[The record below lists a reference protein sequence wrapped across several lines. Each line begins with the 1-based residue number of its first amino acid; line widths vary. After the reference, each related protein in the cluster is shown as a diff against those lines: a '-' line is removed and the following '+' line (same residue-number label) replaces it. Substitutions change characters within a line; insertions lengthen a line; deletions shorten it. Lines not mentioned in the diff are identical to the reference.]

1 MKDKTYIKINIIY
14 FIAMVLV
21 ALIFVLGAFG
31 IITSDW
37 LSTFLIQIVIMF
49 ALPIL
54 LYSLFTKTK
63 IKDTFKTFGIKK
75 VSPAIIGFSILLGI
89 VLYFINSFVAT
100 VSQSFI
106 ALLGYET
113 VSTSTTTV
121 QFSYALLLK
130 EFLLSAILPGICE
143 EVLHRGL
150 MLHAGKKQKNPHYC
164 LIISSLL
171 FGLMHLNINQ
181 FFYAAILGC
190 LMGYVTLV
198 ADSIIPSMII
208 HFMNNAL
215 ATYFYYGYYLD
226 WPLASFING
235 IETALYSNI
244 FLFII
249 FTTIGVCA
257 LIYLYFY
264 FVKKIAVERSRR
276 EVQKLVH
283 YLELNQ
289 LSITEAQSRV
299 NEINV
304 LLKKNSQNRYINRNK
319 KPTFSENIFLY
330 SSLFLGGIVT
340 ISSFIWGII

>member
-1 MKDKTYIKINIIY
+1 
-14 FIAMVLV
+14 
-21 ALIFVLGAFG
+21 
-31 IITSDW
+31 
-37 LSTFLIQIVIMF
+37 
-49 ALPIL
+49 
-54 LYSLFTKTK
+54 
-63 IKDTFKTFGIKK
+63 
-75 VSPAIIGFSILLGI
+75 
-89 VLYFINSFVAT
+89 
-100 VSQSFI
+100 
-106 ALLGYET
+106 
-113 VSTSTTTV
+113 
-121 QFSYALLLK
+121 
-130 EFLLSAILPGICE
+130 
-143 EVLHRGL
+143 
-150 MLHAGKKQKNPHYC
+150 
-164 LIISSLL
+164 
-171 FGLMHLNINQ
+171 
-181 FFYAAILGC
+181 
-190 LMGYVTLV
+190 MGYVTLV
-198 ADSIIPSMII
+198 ADSIISSMII

-304 LLKKNSQNRYINRNK
+304 LLKKNSQNNKNKPSFFLPILQINNHYLAKLRK
-319 KPTFSENIFLY
+319 KAIY
-330 SSLFLGGIVT
+330 AT
-340 ISSFIWGII
+340 INHNVIA